1 LKIRVI
7 NVASATTGM
16 AFQDAQLS
24 RLGLNYER
32 IEAIT
37 RDNLSPTSDDPSWA
51 IWKRPMRD
59 IEKALYESHRS
70 VWAMIATED
79 GPCLVLEDDALL
91 SAQTPHF
98 LTTIKTETGIDHI
111 SLEVRNR
118 AKYVAKTPHPS
129 LPLRRL
135 FQDRTG
141 AAAYIL
147 WPKAAAKLLARPV
160 GLADAVICAAYNQT
174 SYQADPALAI
184 QIDQCEIYG
193 VPTPIQVSSA
203 PLSQPKPDVSAFSKK
218 HQTRFR
224 QRRIVSQIRM
234 TVRSL
239 RRVGVAQRRM
249 ISIAPDFRP

>member
-7 NVASATTGM
+7 NVASATTRM
-16 AFQDAQLS
+16 AFQDEQLT
-24 RLGLNYER
+24 RLGLNYQR
-32 IEAIT
+32 IDAIT
-37 RDNLSPTSDDPSWA
+37 PNNLSPLSDDPNWT
-51 IWKRPMRD
+51 IWERPMRD
-59 IEKALYESHRS
+59 IEKALYASHRS

-79 GPCLVLEDDALL
+79 GPCLVLEDDAIL
-91 SAQTPHF
+91 SAQAPQF
-98 LTTIKTETGIDHI
+98 LTAVETETGIDHI

-135 FQDRTG
+135 YQDRTG
-141 AAAYIL
+141 AAAYIM
-147 WPKAAAKLLARPV
+147 WPDGAAKLLARPV

-174 SYQADPALAI
+174 SFQADPALAI

-193 VPTPIQVSSA
+193 VPVPIQVSSA

-218 HQTRFR
+218 QQTRFR

-234 TVRSL
+234 AVRSL

-249 ISIAPDFRP
+249 ISIATDFRP

>member
-7 NVASATTGM
+7 NVASANTRM
-16 AFQDAQLS
+16 AFQDAQLT
-24 RLGLNYER
+24 RLGLIYER
-32 IEAIT
+32 FEAIT
-37 RDNLSPTSDDPSWA
+37 PDNLSPPCGDPSWA
-51 IWKRPMRD
+51 MWERPMRD
-59 IEKALYESHRS
+59 IEKALYASHRS
-70 VWAMIATED
+70 VWALIAVED

-91 SAQTPHF
+91 SVQTPRF
-98 LTTIKTETGIDHI
+98 LTAIKTETGIDHI

-118 AKYVAKTPHPS
+118 AKYVAKTPDPS

-135 FQDRTG
+135 YQDRTG
-141 AAAYIL
+141 AAAYVL
-147 WPKAAAKLLARPV
+147 WPNGAAKLLARPV
-160 GLADAVICAAYNQT
+160 GLADAVICAAYNLT

-193 VPTPIQVSSA
+193 VPAPIQVSSS

-218 HQTRFR
+218 QQTRFR

-234 TVRSL
+234 AVRSL
-239 RRVGVAQRRM
+239 CRVGVAQRRM